1 MIQQRSSSS
10 QPFSVEGHHQQ
21 FWSGQDIVHPA
32 FPLPA
37 MASSTLQDTQG
48 DGFGEAVVACDMPKP
63 RKFTSLDR
71 RKKRLLWAHKEVD
84 LDPHP
89 DIGLVLQPGNE
100 EKFPHALGL
109 KNLDPF
115 LRVSKQGPCLT
126 AIEEDRDD
134 ERLAQL
140 AWKADG
146 VAVLVFK
153 IGT

>member
-89 DIGLVLQPGNE
+89 VTGLVLQAGN
-100 EKFPHALGL
+100 EKFPHTLGL
-109 KNLDPF
+109 KMPGSF
-115 LRVSKQGPCLT
+115 SQSQQAGSMSHSHRGGQ
-126 AIEEDRDD
+126 R
-134 ERLAQL
+134 
-140 AWKADG
+140 
-146 VAVLVFK
+146 
-153 IGT
+153 